1 MFNLDKLEFN
11 NIRENLTKYTQTFE
25 GVNLALSLEPSSR
38 TMEVKSWL
46 NETNECL
53 QIRNIKGELPIS
65 QMDDVSFLIKS
76 LKSSLSLSSKGLLEM
91 CNILRTAR
99 ELTEYIKD
107 LETPSP
113 TIKDYF
119 SMLYSNKDIENK
131 ISSCIISEDT
141 IADNASS
148 KLYSIRNSKKSLEN
162 DIKNKLNQ
170 VMHTNSKYI
179 MDQVITI
186 RDGRYVIPVKDEYRS
201 FVKGFIHDTS
211 SSGSTVYIE
220 PMAVFEINNKINN
233 LSLEEN
239 KEIERILSELSGLL
253 YPIVYQIEKDIEV
266 ISKLDFINAKAKL
279 AIEMNGNLPIISNEI
294 NLIKARHPL
303 IPKDKVVPIDIYVGK
318 DFTTL
323 VITGP
328 NTGGKTVSLKTVG
341 LLCLMAQSGL
351 FIPAGENST
360 IKIFENI
367 FADIGDEQSIEQS
380 LSTFSSHM
388 TNIVK
393 IVEQVNDKSL
403 VLVDELGSGTDPIE
417 GANLALALL
426 EYFYNQGAITVATTH
441 YHEIKNY
448 CITHD
453 GFENA
458 SCEFDIEKL
467 EPTYH
472 LLIGIPGKSNA
483 FAISKRLGLK
493 QSILDR
499 ANNLMDKPDTDVET
513 LMKEIYDDRISIE
526 NLKKEEEKN
535 LNQVTLLRKSL
546 EKQVSDRLAH
556 EEEKVEKAKKQA
568 REILQDAK
576 DEANR
581 VIRELNG
588 LGSKDLKK
596 ANQLRN
602 KLNADLKET
611 ESSQG
616 LDLSVLLRLNNQETN
631 KPSGQKL
638 GNAKNLAKSNTH
650 TKSSVHISNTSA
662 YDVSP
667 EINLIGE
674 NIDTAVMALDKYLDN
689 CTMAHLKQVRVIHGK
704 GTGKLREGIHN
715 YLKKSKYV
723 SSYRIAGYGEGDY
736 GVTIVELK

>member
-1 MFNLDKLEFN
+1 MFDIEKLEFN
-11 NIRENLTKYTQTFE
+11 SIRERLSKFTHTFE
-25 GVNLALSLEPSSR
+25 GKKLSYILEPSSKS
-38 TMEVKSWL
+38 MEVQAIL

-53 QIRNIKGELPIS
+53 KAINKKGELPIS
-65 QMDDVSFLIKS
+65 EINDVSLYIKS
-76 LKSSLSLSSKGLLEM
+76 LKGSLSLSAKGLLEI
-91 CNILRTAR
+91 CNILRTSR
-99 ELTEYIKD
+99 EITEYFKD
-107 LETPSP
+107 LEESLPSLE
-113 TIKDYF
+113 DYY
-119 SMLYSNKDIENK
+119 SMLYINKDVENK
-131 ISSCIISEDT
+131 IAKCVISEDE
-141 IADNASS
+141 ISDNASI
-148 KLYSIRNSKKSLEN
+148 KLYSIRNSKKSLESN
-162 DIKNKLNQ
+162 IKNKLNQ
-170 VMHTNSKYI
+170 VIHANSKYI

-186 RDGRYVIPVKDEYRS
+186 RDGRFVIPVKDEYRS

-220 PMAVFEINNKINN
+220 PMAVFEINNKIN
-233 LSLEEN
+233 SLIIEEN
-239 KEIERILSELSGLL
+239 KEIERILSELSSLL
-253 YPIVYQIEKDIEV
+253 YPIVYNIEQDVKV
-266 ISKLDFINAKAKL
+266 ISKLDLINAKAKL
-279 AIEMNGNLPIISNEI
+279 AIEMDANLPILSDNI

-303 IPKDKVVPIDIYVGK
+303 IAKDKVVPIDIYVGK
-318 DFTTL
+318 DFKTL

-341 LLCLMAQSGL
+341 LLSIMAQSGL
-351 FIPAGENST
+351 FIPASENST
-360 IKIFENI
+360 VKVFENI
-367 FADIGDEQSIEQS
+367 FVDIGDEQSIVES

-393 IVEQVNDKSL
+393 IVENVNDKSL

-417 GANLALALL
+417 GASLALALL
-426 EYFYNQGAITVATTH
+426 EYFHNKGAITVATTH

-493 QSILDR
+493 TSILDR
-499 ANNLMDKPDTDVET
+499 ANSLVEKPDTDVET
-513 LMKEIYDDRISIE
+513 LMKEIYNDRITIE

-546 EKQVSDRLAH
+546 EKEVSSKL
-556 EEEKVEKAKKQA
+556 ENEEKKIEKAKKEA
-568 REILQDAK
+568 REILLDAK
-576 DEANR
+576 EEANR
-581 VIRELNG
+581 VIHELNG
-588 LGSKDLKK
+588 LSSKDLKK

-602 KLNADLKET
+602 KLNENLKNT
-611 ESSQG
+611 ESNQG
-616 LDLSVLLRLNNQETN
+616 LDLSVLLKLNHQEIN
-631 KPSGQKL
+631 KPTG
-638 GNAKNLAKSNTH
+638 KNN
-650 TKSSVHISNTSA
+650 VHIQNTASKNI
-662 YDVSP
+662 SS

-674 NIDTAVMALDKYLDN
+674 NVDTAVAELDKYLDN
-689 CTMAHLKQVRVIHGK
+689 CTMAHLKQVRIIHGK

-723 SSYRIAGYGEGDY
+723 SSYRIAGFGEGDY
-736 GVTIVELK
+736 GVTIAELK

>member
-11 NIRENLTKYTQTFE
+11 NIRENLAKYTQTF
-25 GVNLALSLEPSSR
+25 GGNNLALSLEPSSR

-76 LKSSLSLSSKGLLEM
+76 LKSSLSLSSKVLLEM

-107 LETPSP
+107 LEAPLP
-113 TIKDYF
+113 TLQDYF
-119 SMLYSNKDIENK
+119 SMLYSNKDIESK

-141 IADNASS
+141 IADNASP
-148 KLYSIRNSKKSLEN
+148 KLYSIRNSKKALES

-170 VMHTNSKYI
+170 VMHANSKYI

-186 RDGRYVIPVKDEYRS
+186 RDGRFVIPVKDEYRS

-239 KEIERILSELSGLL
+239 KEIERILSALSGLL
-253 YPIVYQIEKDIEV
+253 FPIVYQIEKDVEI

-279 AIEMNGNLPIISNEI
+279 AIEMEANLPIISNEI

-351 FIPAGENST
+351 FIPAEENST
-360 IKIFENI
+360 VKIFENI

-393 IVEQVNDKSL
+393 IVEKVNNKSL

-426 EYFYNQGAITVATTH
+426 EYFHNQGAITVATTH

-499 ANNLMDKPDTDVET
+499 ANNLMEKPDTDVET

-616 LDLSVLLRLNNQETN
+616 LDLSVLLKLNNQETN

>member
-1 MFNLDKLEFN
+1 
-11 NIRENLTKYTQTFE
+11 
-25 GVNLALSLEPSSR
+25 
-38 TMEVKSWL
+38 ME
-46 NETNECL
+46 
-53 QIRNIKGELPIS
+53 
-65 QMDDVSFLIKS
+65 
-76 LKSSLSLSSKGLLEM
+76 
-91 CNILRTAR
+91 A
-99 ELTEYIKD
+99 
-107 LETPSP
+107 
-113 TIKDYF
+113 
-119 SMLYSNKDIENK
+119 
-131 ISSCIISEDT
+131 
-141 IADNASS
+141 
-148 KLYSIRNSKKSLEN
+148 
-162 DIKNKLNQ
+162 
-170 VMHTNSKYI
+170 
-179 MDQVITI
+179 
-186 RDGRYVIPVKDEYRS
+186 
-201 FVKGFIHDTS
+201 
-211 SSGSTVYIE
+211 
-220 PMAVFEINNKINN
+220 
-233 LSLEEN
+233 
-239 KEIERILSELSGLL
+239 
-253 YPIVYQIEKDIEV
+253 
-266 ISKLDFINAKAKL
+266 
-279 AIEMNGNLPIISNEI
+279 NLPIISNEI

-303 IPKDKVVPIDIYVGK
+303 IPKDKVVPINIYVGK

-351 FIPAGENST
+351 FIPAEENST
-360 IKIFENI
+360 VKIFENI

-393 IVEQVNDKSL
+393 IVEKVNNKSL

-426 EYFYNQGAITVATTH
+426 EYFHNQGAITVATTH

-448 CITHD
+448 CITHN

-499 ANNLMDKPDTDVET
+499 ANNLMEKPDTDIET

-546 EKQVSDRLAH
+546 EKQVSDRLAN

-581 VIRELNG
+581 VIKELSG

-602 KLNADLKET
+602 RLNSDLKET
-611 ESSQG
+611 ESNQG
-616 LDLSVLLRLNNQETN
+616 LDLSVLLKLNNQETN
-631 KPSGQKL
+631 KPNEQKFE
-638 GNAKNLAKSNTH
+638 NTKNSAQSKPH

-662 YDVSP
+662 YTVSP

-674 NIDTAVMALDKYLDN
+674 NVDTAVMALDKYLDN

-704 GTGKLREGIHN
+704 GTGKLREGIQN

>member
-1 MFNLDKLEFN
+1 MFDIEKLEFN
-11 NIRENLTKYTQTFE
+11 SIREHLSRFTHTFE
-25 GVNLALSLEPSSR
+25 GKKLACILEPSS
-38 TMEVKSWL
+38 KSMQVQSML

-53 QIRNIKGELPIS
+53 KAINIKGDLPIS
-65 QMDDVSFLIKS
+65 EINDVSLYIKN
-76 LKSSLSLSSKGLLEM
+76 LKSSLSLSTKGLLEM
-91 CNILRTAR
+91 CNILRTSR
-99 ELTEYIKD
+99 EITEYFKD
-107 LETPSP
+107 LEESLPSLE
-113 TIKDYF
+113 DYY
-119 SMLYSNKDIENK
+119 SMLYINKDVENK
-131 ISSCIISEDT
+131 IAKCIISEDE

-148 KLYSIRNSKKSLEN
+148 KLYSIRNSKKSLESN
-162 DIKNKLNQ
+162 IKNKLNQ
-170 VMHTNSKYI
+170 VIRANSKYI

-186 RDGRYVIPVKDEYRS
+186 RDGRFVIPVKDEYRS

-220 PMAVFEINNKINN
+220 PMVVFEINNKIN
-233 LSLEEN
+233 SLIIEEN
-239 KEIERILSELSGLL
+239 KEIERILSELSSLL
-253 YPIVYQIEKDIEV
+253 YPIVYNIEQDVKV
-266 ISKLDFINAKAKL
+266 ISKLDLINAKAKL
-279 AIEMNGNLPIISNEI
+279 AIEMNANLPILSDNI

-303 IPKDKVVPIDIYVGK
+303 ISKDKVVPIDIYVGK
-318 DFTTL
+318 DFKTL

-341 LLCLMAQSGL
+341 LLSIMAQSGL
-351 FIPAGENST
+351 FIPASENST
-360 IKIFENI
+360 VKVFENI
-367 FADIGDEQSIEQS
+367 FVDIGDEQSIVES

-393 IVEQVNDKSL
+393 IVENVNDKSL

-417 GANLALALL
+417 GASLALALL
-426 EYFYNQGAITVATTH
+426 EYFHNKGAITVATTH

-493 QSILDR
+493 TSILDR
-499 ANNLMDKPDTDVET
+499 ANSLVEKPDTDIET
-513 LMKEIYDDRISIE
+513 LMKEIYDDRITIE

-546 EKQVSDRLAH
+546 EKEVSSKL
-556 EEEKVEKAKKQA
+556 ENEEKKIEKAKKEA
-568 REILQDAK
+568 REILLDAK
-576 DEANR
+576 EEANR

-602 KLNADLKET
+602 KLNESLKDT
-611 ESSQG
+611 ESNQG
-616 LDLSVLLRLNNQETN
+616 LDLSVLLKLNHQEIN
-631 KPSGQKL
+631 KPTG
-638 GNAKNLAKSNTH
+638 KNN
-650 TKSSVHISNTSA
+650 VHIQNTASKNI
-662 YDVSP
+662 SS

-674 NIDTAVMALDKYLDN
+674 NVDTAVAELDKYLDN
-689 CTMAHLKQVRVIHGK
+689 CTMAHLKQVRIIHGK

-723 SSYRIAGYGEGDY
+723 SSFRIAGFGEGDY
-736 GVTIVELK
+736 GVTIAELK

>member
-1 MFNLDKLEFN
+1 MFDIEKLEFN
-11 NIRENLTKYTQTFE
+11 SIRERLSKFTHTFE
-25 GVNLALSLEPSSR
+25 GKKLACMLEPSS
-38 TMEVKSWL
+38 KSMQVQSML

-53 QIRNIKGELPIS
+53 KAINIKGELPIS
-65 QMDDVSFLIKS
+65 EINDVSLYIKN
-76 LKSSLSLSSKGLLEM
+76 LKSSLSLSAKGLLEI
-91 CNILRTAR
+91 CNILRTSR
-99 ELTEYIKD
+99 EITEYFKD
-107 LETPSP
+107 IDESLSFLE
-113 TIKDYF
+113 DYY
-119 SMLYSNKDIENK
+119 SMLYINRDVENK
-131 ISSCIISEDT
+131 IAKCIISEDE

-148 KLYSIRNSKKSLEN
+148 KLYSIRNSKKSLESN
-162 DIKNKLNQ
+162 IKNKLNQ
-170 VMHTNSKYI
+170 VIRANSKYI
-179 MDQVITI
+179 MDPVITI
-186 RDGRYVIPVKDEYRS
+186 RDGRFVIPVKDEYRS

-220 PMAVFEINNKINN
+220 PMVVFEINNKIN
-233 LSLEEN
+233 SLIIEEN
-239 KEIERILSELSGLL
+239 KEIERILSELSSLL
-253 YPIVYQIEKDIEV
+253 SPIVYNIEQDVKV
-266 ISKLDFINAKAKL
+266 ISKLDLINAKAKL
-279 AIEMNGNLPIISNEI
+279 AIEMNANLPILSDNI

-303 IPKDKVVPIDIYVGK
+303 ISKDKVVPIDIYVGK
-318 DFTTL
+318 DFKTL

-341 LLCLMAQSGL
+341 LLSIMAQSGL
-351 FIPAGENST
+351 FIPAMENST
-360 IKIFENI
+360 VKVFENI
-367 FADIGDEQSIEQS
+367 FVDIGDEQSIVES

-393 IVEQVNDKSL
+393 IVKNVNDKSL

-417 GANLALALL
+417 GAALALSLL
-426 EYFYNQGAITVATTH
+426 EYFHNKGAITVATTH

-493 QSILDR
+493 ETILER
-499 ANNLMDKPDTDVET
+499 ANNLVEKPDTDIET
-513 LMKEIYDDRISIE
+513 LMKEIYDDRITIE

-546 EKQVSDRLAH
+546 EKEVSSKL
-556 EEEKVEKAKKQA
+556 ENEEKKIEKAKKEA
-568 REILQDAK
+568 REILLDAK
-576 DEANR
+576 EEANR

-588 LGSKDLKK
+588 LGSKDIKK

-602 KLNADLKET
+602 KLNESLKDT
-611 ESSQG
+611 ESNQG
-616 LDLSVLLRLNNQETN
+616 LDLSVLLKLNHQEIN
-631 KPSGQKL
+631 KPTG
-638 GNAKNLAKSNTH
+638 KSN
-650 TKSSVHISNTSA
+650 VHIQNTASK
-662 YDVSP
+662 SISS

-674 NIDTAVMALDKYLDN
+674 NVDAAVAELDKYLDN
-689 CTMAHLKQVRVIHGK
+689 CTMAHLKQVRIIHGK

-723 SSYRIAGYGEGDY
+723 SSYRIAGFGEGDY
-736 GVTIVELK
+736 GVTIAELK

>member
-1 MFNLDKLEFN
+1 
-11 NIRENLTKYTQTFE
+11 
-25 GVNLALSLEPSSR
+25 
-38 TMEVKSWL
+38 
-46 NETNECL
+46 
-53 QIRNIKGELPIS
+53 
-65 QMDDVSFLIKS
+65 
-76 LKSSLSLSSKGLLEM
+76 
-91 CNILRTAR
+91 
-99 ELTEYIKD
+99 
-107 LETPSP
+107 
-113 TIKDYF
+113 
-119 SMLYSNKDIENK
+119 
-131 ISSCIISEDT
+131 
-141 IADNASS
+141 
-148 KLYSIRNSKKSLEN
+148 
-162 DIKNKLNQ
+162 
-170 VMHTNSKYI
+170 MHQNSKYI

-266 ISKLDFINAKAKL
+266 ISKLDFINARAKL

-351 FIPAGENST
+351 FIPADENST
-360 IKIFENI
+360 VKIFENI

-458 SCEFDIEKL
+458 SCEFDIGKL

-499 ANNLMDKPDTDVET
+499 ANNLMDKPDTDIET

-546 EKQVSDRLAH
+546 EKQVSDRLAR

-581 VIRELNG
+581 VIRELSG

-602 KLNADLKET
+602 KLNADLKGT
-611 ESSQG
+611 ESNQG
-616 LDLSVLLRLNNQETN
+616 LDLSVLLKLNNQETD
-631 KPSGQKL
+631 KPNEPKSI
-638 GNAKNLAKSNTH
+638 NSKNSVQSKNSSKSF
-650 TKSSVHISNTSA
+650 VHISNTSS
-662 YDVSP
+662 YSVSS

-674 NIDTAVMALDKYLDN
+674 NVDTAVMALDKYLDN